1 MTVVMI
7 MISIGSTTCNQ
18 PDDLIQALKGQMI
31 IYGNEDDDD
40 DDDHK
45 DDSALASPACQ
56 KLQARE
62 EQDVD

>member
-1 MTVVMI
+1 MTVV

-18 PDDLIQALKGQMI
+18 PDDLIQALKGQMM

-40 DDDHK
+40 QK